1 MELPPKR
8 TVNSLYTYGSIW
20 AMLSDFNFHVVFKII
35 VRKHIHYLLKKRE
48 KKTRDNLV
56 QNKKL

>member
-8 TVNSLYTYGSIW
+8 TFNSLQTYGSIW

-35 VRKHIHYLLKKRE
+35 VRKNIHYLLKKRE
-48 KKTRDNLV
+48 KR
-56 QNKKL
+56 QEII